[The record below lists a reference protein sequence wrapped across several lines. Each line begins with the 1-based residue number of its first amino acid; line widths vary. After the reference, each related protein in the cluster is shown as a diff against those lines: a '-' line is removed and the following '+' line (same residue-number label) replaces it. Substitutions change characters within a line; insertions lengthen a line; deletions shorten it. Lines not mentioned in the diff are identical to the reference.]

1 MVAVSVVMAVHNGA
15 ATVGAAAASILGQQG
30 VDLELVVI
38 DDASTDGTAAVLT
51 GIADP
56 RLVRLR
62 NDGNVGLTASLNR
75 GFAVARGAVIARMD
89 ADDISL
95 PGRLA
100 AQLRTLEREH
110 ADLCFCRCRFEGPD
124 GRRRGGWKEM
134 PDVLR
139 RWRCLFTNAY
149 GPHPA
154 AMMRRAVFD
163 RLGGYD
169 ERFRRG
175 QDYDLWDRAAAAG
188 ARFAYLA
195 DELLA
200 YRIHPGS
207 ISSNHSDEQFETGR
221 IVSDRALARAFPD
234 STAEERRGLQAL
246 CFIRSADVDL
256 PTMAAGLSNVAG
268 RAAAFLAGSPGCQS
282 RAVWA
287 DIATA
292 LVLRSHAVPAPLVRR
307 LIAAAMAAAWRGR
320 SPRTGLRII
329 RRAGIGWKGGR

>member
-15 ATVGAAAASILGQQG
+15 ATVGEAVASILGQQG

-38 DDASTDGTAAVLT
+38 DDASTDGTAAVLD

-62 NDGNVGLTASLNR
+62 NDTNFGLTVSLNR
-75 GFAVARGAVIARMD
+75 GSAVARGAVIARMD
-89 ADDISL
+89 ADDVSL

-100 AQLRTLEREH
+100 AQLAKLEQEK
-110 ADLCFCRCRFEGPD
+110 ADICFCRCRFEGPD

-134 PDVLR
+134 PETLR

-154 AMMRRAVFD
+154 AMMRHGLLD
-163 RLGGYD
+163 RLCGYD
-169 ERFRRG
+169 QQFRRG

-188 ARFAYLA
+188 ARFAYVP

-221 IVSDRALARAFPD
+221 IVSDRALSRAFPD
-234 STAEERRGLQAL
+234 STAAERRGLQWLMFERAQLPSPAETAL
-246 CFIRSADVDL
+246 ALKRCRHRVALVAGGREVH
-256 PTMAAGLSNVAG
+256 AAAALGLSRRLPLLKLRLKRRATWEAIRLAVAG
-268 RAAAFLAGSPGCQS
+268 RAPLMLG
-282 RAVWA
+282 R
-287 DIATA
+287 ILHA
-292 LVLRSHAVPAPLVRR
+292 LT
-307 LIAAAMAAAWRGR
+307 R
-320 SPRTGLRII
+320 SP
-329 RRAGIGWKGGR
+329 